1 MSSQE
6 CKKEIDTL
14 KGEVA
19 QSKKNYDA
27 VKARN
32 NTLSSE
38 MRTLRVQIAALV
50 EKGRNDD
57 SLISQLLEEKVT
69 HSAYMSLFLFSRL
82 SRDWPLSEDDVRAF
96 LDVFKESC
104 YI

>member
-1 MSSQE
+1 MCQSKDGIDFANFQD
-6 CKKEIDTL
+6 CKKEIETL
-14 KGEVA
+14 NLDVA

-38 MRTLRVQIAALV
+38 MKTLRAQITALV

-57 SLISQLLEEKVT
+57 SLINQLLEEKV
-69 HSAYMSLFLFSRL
+69 
-82 SRDWPLSEDDVRAF
+82 
-96 LDVFKESC
+96 
-104 YI
+104 

>member
-1 MSSQE
+1 MAPLQNIVSSSTVYSQE

-32 NTLSSE
+32 NTLGSE

-57 SLISQLLEEKVT
+57 SLISQLLEEKVL
-69 HSAYMSLFLFSRL
+69 HSS
-82 SRDWPLSEDDVRAF
+82 
-96 LDVFKESC
+96 
-104 YI
+104 